1 MNKRQSFTSLLYLRN
16 KDGHFFL
23 IYLCKYIGNVYYY
36 QNTHK
41 NNTTFR
47 VHIIQGMP
55 PHSSPE
61 VQGGEKKMPATKQL
75 QNVSK
80 GQLNSE

>member
-1 MNKRQSFTSLLYLRN
+1 MYTIIKIHIRI
-16 KDGHFFL
+16 H
-23 IYLCKYIGNVYYY
+23 
-36 QNTHK
+36 
-41 NNTTFR
+41 TTFR
-47 VHIIQGMP
+47 VHIDIIQGMP